1 MPSLDSPPSSLS
13 LLRRLRSKTSAL
25 SLRTPRRQMA
35 DFHIELQDPHRVY
48 SLKDVVSGS
57 VCITVERP
65 LAVTHLTASLVGSVD
80 VDVYASSTRDPG
92 AASRKKRRKLEDW
105 GSYGADCDAFNFCRD
120 ELVLC
125 GEGRLEPG
133 VYKFGFELW
142 FCKLPGVKG
151 LPTSLDVRSCCTS
164 PVGWLSDGSLT
175 GGDCSLRRDRYHT
188 KSRRHLLGRTPPRPP
203 PPAPPRFRSRTQS
216 TSRNSHHRSHG

>member
-25 SLRTPRRQMA
+25 SLRTPRRQVT

-48 SLKDVVSGS
+48 SNRDLVPGS

-65 LAVTHLTASLVGSVD
+65 LAITHLTVSLVGRVD
-80 VDVYASSTRDPG
+80 VDVYASSTREPG
-92 AASRKKRRKLEDW
+92 AVSRKKRRKVEDW
-105 GSYGADCDAFNFCRD
+105 GSYGGDSSAFNICRD

-133 VYKFGFELW
+133 VYKFGFELE
-142 FCKLPGVKG
+142 FCKLPGVEG
-151 LPTSLDVRSCCTS
+151 LPTSLDVRTAVISC
-164 PVGWLSDGSLT
+164 WDFL
-175 GGDCSLRRDRYHT
+175 
-188 KSRRHLLGRTPPRPP
+188 
-203 PPAPPRFRSRTQS
+203 A
-216 TSRNSHHRSHG
+216 N